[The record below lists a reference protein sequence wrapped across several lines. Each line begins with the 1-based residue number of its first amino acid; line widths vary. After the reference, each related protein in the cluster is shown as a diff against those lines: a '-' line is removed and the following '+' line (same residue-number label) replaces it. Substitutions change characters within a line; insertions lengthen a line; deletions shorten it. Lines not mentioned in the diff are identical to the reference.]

1 MKNCAITAGKK
12 LEPKTTNATP
22 RLEPELNPKT
32 YGPANG
38 FLKKVCI
45 NNPLT
50 ESEIPTKIAV
60 IAFGKR

>member
-1 MKNCAITAGKK
+1 MKNCATIEGRK

-32 YGPANG
+32 YGPASG

-60 IAFGKR
+60 IALGKR